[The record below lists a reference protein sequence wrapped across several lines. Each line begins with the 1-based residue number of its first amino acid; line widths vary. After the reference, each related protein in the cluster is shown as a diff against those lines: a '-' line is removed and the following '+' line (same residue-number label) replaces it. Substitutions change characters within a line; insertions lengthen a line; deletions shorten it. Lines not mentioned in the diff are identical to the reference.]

1 MQYKIFK
8 LKFET
13 PVHFGSEKVGTSLEN
28 VTNICHSDTLFS
40 AMCQEILKIN
50 DEIKLLDFVD
60 WVDDGDLVF
69 SSLLPYRDNELFLP
83 KPCLLIERNN
93 KSDDTEDTAS
103 SIKKKKMKKLEFI
116 SINDFSRY
124 IDCLKSG
131 KSFDYDEEKYVFCKT
146 ETTAKVSLNRNGD
159 SNDNN
164 IYFVGSTYYK
174 SEKDKTDKIHCG
186 LYVIVKYKEQEQID
200 FFQKI
205 LVDSLGFS
213 GIGGKRSSGYGKF
226 YIEDEMDPDVDGLPE
241 KKLIFELLETK
252 GDYNIALS
260 VVSPTEAEI
269 ENNDFDKAYYKLIS
283 RDGFVYSTE
292 YTDENTLVKRKSLS
306 MFKEG
311 SCFPFEIEGEVK
323 DVSDNGKHPV
333 YKNGKM
339 LKIGV
344 KL

>member
-13 PVHFGSEKVGTSLEN
+13 PVHFGSEKVGTSLEK
-28 VTNICHSDTLFS
+28 VTNICRSDTLFS
-40 AMCQEILKIN
+40 AMCQEIMKIE

-83 KPCLLIERNN
+83 KPCLLLERNN
-93 KSDDTEDTAS
+93 KTDDTEDIAS

-131 KSFDYDEEKYVFCKT
+131 KSFEYDEEKYVFYKT

-164 IYFVGSTYYK
+164 IYYVANTYFI
-174 SEKDKTDKIHCG
+174 SGCG
-186 LYVIVKYKEQEQID
+186 LYVIVKYKEQEQIE
-200 FFQKI
+200 FFEKI
-205 LVDSLGFS
+205 LDSLGFS

-226 YIEDEMDPDVDGLPE
+226 NIEKEMYSAVDGYE
-241 KKLIFELLETK
+241 EEKLIFELLETN